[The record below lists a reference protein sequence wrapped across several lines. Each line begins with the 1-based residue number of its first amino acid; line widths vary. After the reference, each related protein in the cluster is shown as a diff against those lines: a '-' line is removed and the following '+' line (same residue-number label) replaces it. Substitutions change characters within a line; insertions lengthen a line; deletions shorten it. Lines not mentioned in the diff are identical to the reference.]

1 MIQDVRHTALFI
13 WIRTSSR
20 SQRDRERERERK
32 RERELASSERAQL
45 STLVSSW
52 AALFA
57 CEQKSTLAG
66 QVCALSCCSWKTID
80 ECESERASAF
90 SFMWSVRTLSLALS
104 LSLCQHEGMRATH
117 THTHA
122 HRETDDRSPP
132 PPLGFHS
139 RNSCFCQTAKRS
151 SALVMPLS
159 VCVWATIGSASVCVC
174 VRASQ
179 VDRLPIGAFL
189 ADPATAWLHL
199 HSGPQLIDLDR
210 QAWLGQ
216 KQLGLVRWG
225 SQGKYTC

>member
-117 THTHA
+117 TRTHTERQTIARLRLH
-122 HRETDDRSPP
+122 
-132 PPLGFHS
+132 LGFIQETAVFVKL
-139 RNSCFCQTAKRS
+139 RNDRVPSLCRCLCVCERR
-151 SALVMPLS
+151 SALPQ
-159 VCVWATIGSASVCVC
+159 CVCVC
-174 VRASQ
+174 E
-179 VDRLPIGAFL
+179 
-189 ADPATAWLHL
+189 
-199 HSGPQLIDLDR
+199 
-210 QAWLGQ
+210 
-216 KQLGLVRWG
+216 LVR
-225 SQGKYTC
+225 